1 MFLNILKNWPI
12 DLNKSLMIGDKI
24 TDEIA
29 AKKTGIKFT
38 YYKNIIQKFL
48 FNLRCDTFGIKTVIH
63 L

>member
-48 FNLRCDTFGIKTVIH
+48 
-63 L
+63 